1 MGNPFI
7 LLLINIVPSNL
18 SRDILYISFGSVLVC
33 SNRIQETINWE
44 YWIKQKYVLLLQH
57 ISEIGFYEKYL
68 Y

>member
-1 MGNPFI
+1 MLMGNPFI

-44 YWIKQKYVLLLQH
+44 YWIK
-57 ISEIGFYEKYL
+57 
-68 Y
+68 